1 MAGRLEKFLEL
12 GSGGVER
19 LSGLSEEGKLVLCL
33 ATQMLQFY
41 DELGGEVNDVSFAFF
56 CGYGCGRCADVCCEV
71 CWFDVGCEHRIGDFS
86 TQVVHIED
94 VAEGFVEFAK
104 GYFGWVILACHNA

>member
-1 MAGRLEKFLEL
+1 MVSICVNLCILFLVFRVFCCEGWEGVVAGGLEKFLEL
-12 GSGGVER
+12 GGGGVER

-56 CGYGCGRCADVCCEV
+56 CGYGDG
-71 CWFDVGCEHRIGDFS
+71 GG
-86 TQVVHIED
+86 
-94 VAEGFVEFAK
+94 AK
-104 GYFGWVILACHNA
+104 INFFFLWVF

>member
-12 GSGGVER
+12 GGGGVER

-56 CGYGCGRCADVCCEV
+56 CGYGDGGGAEV
-71 CWFDVGCEHRIGDFS
+71 NFFFLWVFGQIGNEHWIWDFS
-86 TQVVHIED
+86 TQVIHIED
-94 VAEGFVEFAK
+94 VAECFVEFAK
-104 GYFGWVILACHNA
+104 RFF